1 MPVRHLFE
9 KSKKEKEKKMRKE
22 IAKKV
27 AVGTAVGTALGAVTG
42 VLFAPKSGKETRED
56 IAKKTKEATE
66 AVKVT
71 LKDSGQVLMEKG
83 EIIGRSIKE
92 KIEEVK
98 IKKDSC
104 QLCEEEL
111 QDYIIIEED
120 CEEEKEENN

>member
-1 MPVRHLFE
+1 MPVRRLFE
-9 KSKKEKEKKMRKE
+9 KTKKEKEKKIRKE
-22 IAKKV
+22 TAKKV
-27 AVGTAVGTALGAVTG
+27 VVGTAVGTVLGAITG

-56 IAKKTKEATE
+56 IVKKTKETTE

-71 LKDSGQVLMEKG
+71 LKDSGQILMEKG

-98 IKKDSC
+98 VKKDNC

-111 QDYIIIEED
+111 QEYVIIEEN